1 MGEGNSI
8 VNFGELSK
16 PATVLIEKVSDAV
29 GGLCKPWQTK
39 RVAKAEAEAEIIL
52 AQGQIEITE
61 IQRRA
66 LERFIAEEGNKQEN
80 MEAITQKAIPLL
92 TDSSEPEKMEDDW
105 ITNFFDK
112 CRIISD
118 EEMQALWARVLAG
131 EANTPGAFAKR
142 TVNFL
147 GSLDKHDAGLF
158 TNLCRFRWFVGEVV
172 PLVYDIKAS
181 IYKDS
186 GVNFNLLQ
194 HLDDI
199 GLVSF
204 GLSTGYAIA
213 KLGGSLKTDYY
224 GEQIMIVFK
233 KEKDN
238 DLGVGH
244 IFLTKTG
251 EELARVCD
259 AKPVEGFMEYILDR
273 WMKKGLSPCSPY
285 PRIE

>member
-1 MGEGNSI
+1 MSEGNSI
-8 VNFGELSK
+8 INFGELSK

-39 RVAKAEAEAEIIL
+39 RVAKADAEAEIIR

-61 IQRRA
+61 IQRRG

-105 ITNFFDK
+105 VTNFFDK

-118 EEMQALWARVLAG
+118 EEMQTLWARVLAG
-131 EANTPGAFAKR
+131 EANAPGAFSKR

-158 TNLCRFRWFVGEVV
+158 TNLCRFRWSVSDVI
-172 PLVYDIKAS
+172 PLVYDIEAS
-181 IYKDS
+181 LYNEA
-186 GVNFNLLQ
+186 GVNFRLFK
-194 HLDDI
+194 HLGDI

-204 GLSTGYAIA
+204 GSPTGYAITQ
-213 KLGGSLKTDYY
+213 LGRSLKTDYY

-233 KEKDN
+233 KEEGNELD
-238 DLGVGH
+238 VGMV
-244 IFLTKTG
+244 LMTKTG

-273 WMKKGLSPCSPY
+273 WMKEGLSPACPY